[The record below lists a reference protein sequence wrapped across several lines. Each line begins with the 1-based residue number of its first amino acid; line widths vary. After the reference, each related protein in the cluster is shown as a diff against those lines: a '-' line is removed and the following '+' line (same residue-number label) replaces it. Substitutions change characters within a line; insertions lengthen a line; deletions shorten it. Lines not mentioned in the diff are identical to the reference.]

1 MGSNNPVTWLDKLEE
16 QLNVDVDWMD
26 PEYIKSMQPFKFHDQ
41 TSNQLWVDIQLGD
54 ESNKDL
60 LAQTA
65 KELKDK
71 GWLAIYTR
79 MAVLMCKKNIDM
91 ISGRVLLQTLPSKA
105 YDTQATL
112 DHARLYDQEF
122 ARAGISRDR
131 FCIKIPSTGPAL
143 NAAKILS
150 AEGIPTLG
158 TALFGLPQAIACS
171 QAGMLYISPYFN
183 ETRAHDELK
192 LWPDVEDPA
201 TQHPMS
207 ARIVQILETYK
218 KLYKETGKEQPL
230 LKNASFITA
239 KEAMAAGE
247 LGCHSATISH
257 TVLNELAKLQ
267 YDGSKQPG
275 EGVPKPVHVYKHA
288 GPTPARLQKLAK
300 IDPLAAADWDGKL
313 ASTDIDYLANGGE
326 ELAKAIAKDPIAT
339 TRLKDALELFTGGEE
354 RSKAKV
360 EAVLKTL

>member
-1 MGSNNPVTWLDKLEE
+1 MGSKESQTWLDKLEE

-26 PEYIKSMQPFKFHDQ
+26 PEYIKAMPIKPHDQ
-41 TSNQLWVDIQLGD
+41 TSNQLWVDIQLGHP
-54 ESNKDL
+54 SNAQL
-60 LAQTA
+60 LVETT
-65 KELKDK
+65 KELQDQ

-79 MAVLMCKKNIDM
+79 MAVLMCKKNIDL
-91 ISGRVLLQTLPSKA
+91 IQGRVLLQTLPSKA

-112 DHARLYDQEF
+112 EHARLYDKEF

-131 FCIKIPSTGPAL
+131 YCIKIPSTGPAL

-150 AEGIPTLG
+150 SEGIPTLG

-183 ETRAHDELK
+183 ETRAHDDLS

-207 ARIVQILETYK
+207 ARVFQILETYRR
-218 KLYKETGKEQPL
+218 LYKETGKEQPL
-230 LKNASFITA
+230 LKNASFISA

-257 TVLNELAKLQ
+257 TVLDQLAKLK
-267 YDGSKQPG
+267 YDGTKQPG
-275 EGVPKPVHVYKHA
+275 EGAPKPVHVYKNA
-288 GPTPARLQKLAK
+288 PAVSERLRKLAK
-300 IDPLAAADWDGKL
+300 IDPLAAAEWDGKL
-313 ASTDIDYLANGGE
+313 ASTDIDYLANGGA
-326 ELAKAIAKDPIAT
+326 ELAMAIEADPIT
-339 TRLKDALELFTGGEE
+339 KERLAIALELFTGGEN
-354 RSKAKV
+354 RSKDKIDTA
-360 EAVLKTL
+360 LRGL

>member
-1 MGSNNPVTWLDKLEE
+1 MIYE
-16 QLNVDVDWMD
+16 
-26 PEYIKSMQPFKFHDQ
+26 
-41 TSNQLWVDIQLGD
+41 
-54 ESNKDL
+54 
-60 LAQTA
+60 
-65 KELKDK
+65 KE
-71 GWLAIYTR
+71 
-79 MAVLMCKKNIDM
+79 
-91 ISGRVLLQTLPSKA
+91 SKA
-105 YDTQATL
+105 D
-112 DHARLYDQEF
+112 ARL
-122 ARAGISRDR
+122 A
-131 FCIKIPSTGPAL
+131 
-143 NAAKILS
+143 
-150 AEGIPTLG
+150 
-158 TALFGLPQAIACS
+158 
-171 QAGMLYISPYFN
+171 

-257 TVLNELAKLQ
+257 TVLNELAKLP

-275 EGVPKPVHVYKHA
+275 EGVPKPNHAYKHA
-288 GPTPARLQKLAK
+288 GPTPARLQKLAN

-313 ASTDIDYLANGGE
+313 ASTDVDYLANGGAA
-326 ELAKAIAKDPIAT
+326 LAEAIAKDPIAT

-354 RSKAKV
+354 RSKSKI
-360 EAVLKTL
+360 ETVLKTL